1 MLAPL
6 LLPWPRSAPLH
17 FLILESP
24 LLMILVLS
32 TGVDGDDFDMG
43 RRGHRGEAGDAFPHQ
58 T

>member
-1 MLAPL
+1 
-6 LLPWPRSAPLH
+6 
-17 FLILESP
+17 
-24 LLMILVLS
+24 MILVLS